1 MKSPMLT
8 TPRLNKRSTSSS
20 LPLTTDLGLIRVGE
34 TLFKAFSNRG
44 KTSEIRTT
52 INMTK
57 KEKETKLKG
66 VFLAR
71 SILQTVSLFSTHIII
86 QIY

>member
-20 LPLTTDLGLIRVGE
+20 LPLTTDLGPIRVGE
-34 TLFKAFSNRG
+34 TLFKAFSKRG